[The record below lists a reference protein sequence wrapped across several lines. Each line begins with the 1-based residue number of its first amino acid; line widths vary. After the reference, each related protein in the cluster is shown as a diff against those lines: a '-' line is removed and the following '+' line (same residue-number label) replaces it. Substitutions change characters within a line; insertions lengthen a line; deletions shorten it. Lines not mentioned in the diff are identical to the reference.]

1 MGSRE
6 SVGAEAAKQGGYD
19 LRVENLTTLEFRK
32 KRGKKTDPKTHQKVN
47 KDKLENDVSSNE

>member
-32 KRGKKTDPKTHQKVN
+32 KEAKN
-47 KDKLENDVSSNE
+47 SSKDSSKGEQG

>member
-6 SVGAEAAKQGGYD
+6 SVGAEAVKQGGYD

-32 KRGKKTDPKTHQKVN
+32 KVAKNRS
-47 KDKLENDVSSNE
+47 KDLSKGDQD